1 MGTFIPPF
9 ENNEERLHEG
19 RGESNCHSQ
28 ALEVT
33 ADNRTQGQ
41 PVGGNDR
48 EISAVISRWDEFLE
62 AGENC
67 SEPPVEHNYA
77 GRAQLTANGRVV
89 LTVVWPKSTFLT
101 RPNFS

>member
-67 SEPPVEHNYA
+67 SEPPVEQNCA
-77 GRAQLTANGRVV
+77 ERTQLEANGCILATGVG
-89 LTVVWPKSTFLT
+89 PK
-101 RPNFS
+101 N